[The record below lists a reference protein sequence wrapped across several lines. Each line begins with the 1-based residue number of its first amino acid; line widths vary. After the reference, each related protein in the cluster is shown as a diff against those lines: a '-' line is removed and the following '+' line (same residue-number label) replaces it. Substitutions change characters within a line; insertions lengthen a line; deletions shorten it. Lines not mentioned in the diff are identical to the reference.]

1 MGSSLHHPNLL
12 LVCIIGRARAARLG
26 EMTIRMSPTSPSLP
40 FNGRARTVAAV
51 VPVGTIQSGST
62 NIYELPHVQAEQAGS
77 GSQVKLTW
85 PYARQ
90 GSVNL
95 TERMDN
101 SQ

>member
-26 EMTIRMSPTSPSLP
+26 EITIRMSLTPPSLP
-40 FNGRARTVAAV
+40 FNDRARTVAAV
-51 VPVGTIQSGST
+51 VPVGDIQLGST

-77 GSQVKLTW
+77 GSLVKSTW
-85 PYARQ
+85 SRARQ

-95 TERMDN
+95 IERMDN
-101 SQ
+101 PQ